1 MIEVEIRAKV
11 QNLELSKERLKKLNA
26 EFLETEKQVDH
37 IFGRAKD
44 LDKEHKII
52 EGCFSARIRERGDK
66 RNVEFKE
73 IKRTGAGME
82 FSSPLASLESGFN
95 FLKKLDFEEAFTISK
110 IREIYKYQDFEICL
124 DNVEQ
129 LGFFIEIE
137 HSSKDDGDKTEALKE
152 CQNLLNV
159 IAPDAIIEPKK
170 YGDLMQEII
179 NKKHEK

>member
-11 QNLELSKERLKKLNA
+11 QSLEPSKERLKKLNV
-26 EFLETEKQVDH
+26 EFLETEKQIDY

-44 LDKEHKII
+44 LDKDHKII

-73 IKRTGAGME
+73 IKRTGVGME

-110 IREIYKYQDFEICL
+110 IRENYKYQDFEICL

-137 HSSKDDGDKTEALKE
+137 HSNKDDNDKTEALEK
-152 CQNLLNV
+152 CQDLLNV